1 MNKKII
7 KPVILSITAIVILVI
22 STIVYAWYTNT
33 DRVNQEIDGSTDDI
47 VLDYNINNEETT
59 TTSYKISN
67 LTFFDIDN
75 ENELKYLSSMAV
87 CLELNI
93 TNYSK
98 NDVDVT
104 VSFKSDK
111 KEKKD
116 EDEKEVISNAYVEG
130 IVLSKD
136 KVSDD
141 GKLEIP
147 EKYKTISDYIT
158 ANKTTINDDIVSS
171 GNISN
176 LAQSKS
182 TTIYIYLF
190 GVQTVDSATNEDF
203 LYEIKNGNKTYIDY
217 KFTITIKATKANKS
231 TEATA

>member
-59 TTSYKISN
+59 TTSYTISN

-75 ENELKYLSSMAV
+75 KNELKYLSSMAV

-98 NDVDVT
+98 STVDVT
-104 VSFKSDK
+104 VSFYSNKQ
-111 KEKKD
+111 EKKD
-116 EDEKEVISNAYVEG
+116 GETVISNAYVQG
-130 IVLSKD
+130 IVSKSKND
-136 KVSDD
+136 FLVTTD
-141 GKLEIP
+141 
-147 EKYKTISDYIT
+147 
-158 ANKTTINDDIVSS
+158 KTTINDYIVPSDK
-171 GNISN
+171 ISN
-176 LAQSKS
+176 LEKNDS
-182 TTIYIYLF
+182 TIIYIYLF
-190 GVQTVDSATNEDF
+190 GVQTNDSATNEDF
-203 LYEIKNGNKTYIDY
+203 LYEIKNGNKTYTKYD
-217 KFTITIKATKANKS
+217 FTITIEATKS

>member
-47 VLDYNINNEETT
+47 VLDYNINNEEVTT
-59 TTSYKISN
+59 TPYTISN

-98 NDVDVT
+98 NAVDVT
-104 VSFKSDK
+104 VSFDSVKQ
-111 KEKKD
+111 EKKD
-116 EDEKEVISNAYVEG
+116 GETVISNAYVQG
-130 IVLSKD
+130 IVSTKEEAFPVTID
-136 KVSDD
+136 KT
-141 GKLEIP
+141 K
-147 EKYKTISDYIT
+147 ISDYIVT
-158 ANKTTINDDIVSS
+158 S
-171 GNISN
+171 GNVSN
-176 LAQSKS
+176 LEQNKS

-190 GVQTVDSATNEDF
+190 GVQMVDSATNEDF
-203 LYEIKNGNKTYIDY
+203 LYEIIDGNKIYTKYD
-217 KFTITIKATKANKS
+217 FTITIKATKANKS

>member
-47 VLDYNINNEETT
+47 VLDYNINNEEVTT
-59 TTSYKISN
+59 TPYTISN

-98 NDVDVT
+98 NAVDVT
-104 VSFKSDK
+104 VSFDSVKQ
-111 KEKKD
+111 EKKD
-116 EDEKEVISNAYVEG
+116 GETVISNAYVQG
-130 IVLSKD
+130 IVSTKEEAFPVTID
-136 KVSDD
+136 KT
-141 GKLEIP
+141 K
-147 EKYKTISDYIT
+147 ISDYIVT
-158 ANKTTINDDIVSS
+158 S
-171 GNISN
+171 GNVSN
-176 LAQSKS
+176 LEQNKS

-190 GVQTVDSATNEDF
+190 GVQMVDSATNEDF
-203 LYEIKNGNKTYIDY
+203 LYEIIDGNKIYTKYD
-217 KFTITIKATKANKS
+217 FTITINATKANKS

>member
-47 VLDYNINNEETT
+47 VLDYNINDEKTT
-59 TTSYKISN
+59 TTSYTINN

-87 CLELNI
+87 CLKLNI

-98 NDVDVT
+98 SDVDVT
-104 VSFKSDK
+104 VSFDSIEQ
-111 KEKKD
+111 EKKD
-116 EDEKEVISNAYVEG
+116 GDTVISNAYVEG
-130 IVLSKD
+130 IVSTKEEEFLVTTD
-136 KVSDD
+136 
-141 GKLEIP
+141 
-147 EKYKTISDYIT
+147 
-158 ANKTTINDDIVSS
+158 KTTINDYIVSS
-171 GNISN
+171 GKISN
-176 LAQSKS
+176 LEKSKS

-190 GVQTVDSATNEDF
+190 GVQTIDSATNEDF
-203 LYEIKNGNKTYIDY
+203 LYKIENGNKTYTQYD
-217 KFTITIKATKANKS
+217 FTITINATKANKS

>member
-47 VLDYNINNEETT
+47 VLDYNINNEEIT
-59 TTSYKISN
+59 TTSYTISN

-75 ENELKYLSSMAV
+75 KNELKYLSSMAV

-98 NDVDVT
+98 SAVDVT

-111 KEKKD
+111 QEKKD
-116 EDEKEVISNAYVEG
+116 GETVISNAYVQG
-130 IVLSKD
+130 IVSKSKND
-136 KVSDD
+136 FLATTD
-141 GKLEIP
+141 
-147 EKYKTISDYIT
+147 
-158 ANKTTINDDIVSS
+158 KTTINDYIVPSS
-171 GNISN
+171 SISN
-176 LAQSKS
+176 LGKS
-182 TTIYIYLF
+182 ENTTIYIYLF
-190 GVQTVDSATNEDF
+190 GVQMVDSATNEYF
-203 LYEIKNGNKTYIDY
+203 LYKIKNGNKTYTKYD
-217 KFTITIKATKANKS
+217 FTITIKATKS

>member
-47 VLDYNINNEETT
+47 VLDYNINDAETT

-87 CLELNI
+87 CLKLNI

-104 VSFKSDK
+104 VSFDSIEQ
-111 KEKKD
+111 EKKD
-116 EDEKEVISNAYVEG
+116 ENEKVISNAYVEG
-130 IVLSKD
+130 IVSTKEEEFSVTTD
-136 KVSDD
+136 
-141 GKLEIP
+141 
-147 EKYKTISDYIT
+147 
-158 ANKTTINDDIVSS
+158 KTTINNYIERS
-171 GNISN
+171 GKISN
-176 LAQSKS
+176 LEKNKS
-182 TTIYIYLF
+182 TIIYIYLF

-203 LYEIKNGNKTYIDY
+203 LYKIDENGDKSYTKYD
-217 KFTITIKATKANKS
+217 FTITINATKANKS

>member
-47 VLDYNINNEETT
+47 VLDYNINNEEIT

-141 GKLEIP
+141 GKLVIP
-147 EKYKTISDYIT
+147 ESYKTISDYIESIEKCSMLIPSLKKDT
-158 ANKTTINDDIVSS
+158 DSSTNKETF
-171 GNISN
+171 
-176 LAQSKS
+176 
-182 TTIYIYLF
+182 YIYLF
-190 GVQTVDSATNEDF
+190 GVQTNDNATNEDF
-203 LYEIKNGNKTYIDY
+203 LYKIDENGNKTYTKYD
-217 KFTITIKATKANKS
+217 FTITINATKANKS
-231 TEATA
+231 TEAKA

>member
-47 VLDYNINNEETT
+47 VLDYNINNEEVT
-59 TTSYKISN
+59 TTSYTISN

-98 NDVDVT
+98 SAVDVT

-111 KEKKD
+111 QEKKD
-116 EDEKEVISNAYVEG
+116 GETVISNAYVEG
-130 IVLSKD
+130 IVSTKEEAFSVTTD
-136 KVSDD
+136 KT
-141 GKLEIP
+141 K
-147 EKYKTISDYIT
+147 ISDYI
-158 ANKTTINDDIVSS
+158 VPS

-176 LAQSKS
+176 LEQNKS

-203 LYEIKNGNKTYIDY
+203 FYEIKNGNKTYTKYD
-217 KFTITIKATKANKS
+217 FTITIEATKANKS

>member
-59 TTSYKISN
+59 TTPYTISN

-87 CLELNI
+87 CLKLNI

-98 NDVDVT
+98 SAVDVT

-111 KEKKD
+111 QEKKD
-116 EDEKEVISNAYVEG
+116 GETVISNAYVEG
-130 IVLSKD
+130 IVSTKEEKFPVTTD
-136 KVSDD
+136 K
-141 GKLEIP
+141 
-147 EKYKTISDYIT
+147 TAISDYIVPSD
-158 ANKTTINDDIVSS
+158 K
-171 GNISN
+171 ISN
-176 LAQSKS
+176 LEKNDS
-182 TTIYIYLF
+182 TIIYIYLF
-190 GVQTVDSATNEDF
+190 GVQTNDSATNEDF
-203 LYEIKNGNKTYIDY
+203 LYKIDENGNKTYTKYD
-217 KFTITIKATKANKS
+217 FTITIEATKS